1 MLTDIKR
8 LRLARQ
14 KSQKSLK
21 KSQSTNDIQHYKEIK
36 VKSDRDEA
44 KGRALQKNR
53 EKLAK
58 LR

>member
-21 KSQSTNDIQHYKEIK
+21 KSQSTNDIQHQKK
-36 VKSDRDEA
+36 VKVKTDRDEA
-44 KGRALQKNR
+44 KERALQKNR

>member
-8 LRLARQ
+8 LRLARE

-21 KSQSTNDIQHYKEIK
+21 KSQSTNDIQHQKEVK
-36 VKSDRDEA
+36 VKTDKDEA
-44 KGRALQKNR
+44 KERALQKNR